1 MESPR
6 RWRRRA
12 TVGSAVGAAGVM
24 VLGAA
29 AFACTQRVGTFT
41 VCQPPSQTYVSSTCA
56 KITGTTQ
63 SGKVGGAGGVS
74 SGETISARA
83 ASFKSKLYQ
92 VSFRDAGSTA
102 DCHRPLTNSSSHI
115 LADIATGATKFQ
127 GPSFYKTFVVPT
139 QTTTGAARIC
149 TQDVPDVVTGQV
161 IDVTV
166 I

>member
-1 MESPR
+1 MG
-6 RWRRRA
+6 
-12 TVGSAVGAAGVM
+12 TAVGAAALVA
-24 VLGAA
+24 LGAA

-41 VCQPPSQTYVSSTCA
+41 VCEPPSTTYNSAVCS

-63 SGKVGGAGGVS
+63 SGKVGGANGVS
-74 SGETISARA
+74 SGNTISARA
-83 ASFKSKLYQ
+83 VNFKVKLYQ

-102 DCHRPLTNSSSHI
+102 DCHRPLTNAASHS

-127 GPSFYKTFVVPT
+127 GPNFYKTFVIPT
-139 QTTTGAARIC
+139 QTTTGGAKIC
-149 TQDVPDVVTGQV
+149 TQDVPDVVTGQI